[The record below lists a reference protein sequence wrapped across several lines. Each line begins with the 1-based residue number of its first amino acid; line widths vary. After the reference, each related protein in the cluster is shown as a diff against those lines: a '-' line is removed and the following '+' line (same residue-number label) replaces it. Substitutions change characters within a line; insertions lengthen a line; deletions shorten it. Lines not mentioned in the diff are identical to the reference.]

1 MPTATPPTTRRSR
14 RAAPVG
20 GARAR
25 AASAA
30 AARTAAARHVRGAPT
45 EPHSPRHATRG
56 LRRHRVLNKVGI
68 GALAAILFL
77 GTGGALAYNEIQGNV
92 ARYDIT
98 DLLGERPSG
107 AAEAVPLDQKAG
119 KPINLLVMGSDIREG
134 ASDVDGAGAAGAVA
148 GMRSDTTMIAHI
160 SADRSRVEIVS
171 IPRDTLVDV
180 PSCIMPD
187 GTETPAQSDVMFNS
201 AFATGGQTGDVGA
214 AAACSIRTVQDLTGV
229 LIDDFVVV
237 DFAGF
242 INVVDALGGVPMYVP
257 EDVNDSAAG
266 LTLQA
271 GCQVLGGRDALGF
284 ARARKSLGD
293 GSDISRIG
301 RQQEL
306 VAAIAREALGKNL
319 LTDLPA
325 LYKFLDATTS
335 TLTTGQYI
343 GGLTTM
349 AGLANSLRG
358 LDPNGISFTTMPFDW
373 AGARVVPAGDA
384 EDLWDALA
392 ADLPIEATLTG
403 TGEAPTPEP
412 STPAGGGSATDSTD
426 GGTGAAASG
435 GATTAPDDGVVSAG
449 PTPAAEPTT
458 PLCTR

>member
-1 MPTATPPTTRRSR
+1 MPTATPPITRRGR

-25 AASAA
+25 AAAA
-30 AARTAAARHVRGAPT
+30 AQAAAARHVRGTPT
-45 EPHSPRHATRG
+45 DPHNPRHAAHG
-56 LRRHRVLNKVGI
+56 LRRHRVLNRVGI
-68 GALAAILFL
+68 GALAATLFL

-92 ARYDIT
+92 SRHDIT
-98 DLLGERPSG
+98 DLLGDRPGG
-107 AAEAVPLDQKAG
+107 AAEAAPLDQKAG

-134 ASDVDGAGAAGAVA
+134 ASDVDGAGAAGAVE

-171 IPRDTLVDV
+171 IPRDTLVDI
-180 PSCIMPD
+180 PACMMPN
-187 GTETPAQSDVMFNS
+187 GTETAAHSDAMFNS
-201 AFATGGQTGDVGA
+201 AFAIGGQTGDVGA
-214 AAACSIRTVQDLTGV
+214 AAACTIRTVENLTGV

-257 EDVNDSAAG
+257 EDVNDPAAG

-271 GCQVLGGRDALGF
+271 GCQVLGGQDALGF

-349 AGLANSLRG
+349 AGLASSLRG
-358 LDPNGISFTTMPFDW
+358 LDAGGISFTTMPFDW
-373 AGARVVPAGDA
+373 AGARVVPAAAA
-384 EDLWDALA
+384 EDLWDTLA

-403 TGEAPTPEP
+403 TGEAPTAEP
-412 STPAGGGSATDSTD
+412 SAPAGAGAEATG
-426 GGTGAAASG
+426 GGTGTG
-435 GATTAPDDGVVSAG
+435 TPGAVTTAPDDGVASAA
-449 PTPAAEPTT
+449 PTPQAEPTVPT
-458 PLCTR
+458 CTK